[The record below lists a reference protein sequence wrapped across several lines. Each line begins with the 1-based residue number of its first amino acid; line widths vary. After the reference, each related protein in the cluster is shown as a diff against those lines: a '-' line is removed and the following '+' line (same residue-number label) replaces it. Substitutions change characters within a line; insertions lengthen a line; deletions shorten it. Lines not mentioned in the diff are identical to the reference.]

1 MAEKDLAQLIEDMSN
16 SLNAELHQAVGE
28 LTANLNQATAEWRES
43 ADRIENAV
51 GRNSKMVTAGTL
63 AVGALN
69 RSVARHDQAIK
80 DLQARMRTFERQR
93 KRKKE

>member
-1 MAEKDLAQLIEDMSN
+1 MSEKDLAQLIEDMSN
-16 SLNAELHQAVGE
+16 SLHTELHQVVSE
-28 LTANLNQATAEWRES
+28 LRTDLQQARAEWHEA

-69 RSVARHDQAIK
+69 RSVARHDRAIK
-80 DLQARMRTFERQR
+80 DPQARMRSLERQR

>member
-16 SLNAELHQAVGE
+16 SLNAELHQAVAE
-28 LTANLNQATAEWRES
+28 LRTEWRES

-80 DLQARMRTFERQR
+80 DLQARMRTLERQR